1 MTYTFVGNKD
11 YIDEEI
17 NKISKNF
24 SLENIVT
31 YNLEEDLINK
41 VIEDLN
47 TVSLFGEKLI
57 EVFNIDKLEDAE
69 KIIKYLDNQGDNTLV
84 LISYKELDKRKK
96 LTKALKEKTEYKE
109 LFNYNF
115 SKFIKD
121 NLEDFEMPVMAIN
134 ILIIYCDNNLKRIS
148 SELEKLKIYKIN
160 EKEITVD
167 DIKKLVKKGYDST
180 IFNLIDAINLKDKN
194 KIFKIY
200 NELLEENETEEKI
213 LYTIANHYRL
223 LLQIKIKTKDKSDNE
238 IIAEYKMHPYRLTKL
253 KEQCS
258 LVSDEM
264 ILKILKSLSEID
276 IEIKSGKKSIST
288 GMCLFFE
295 NL

>member
-17 NKISKNF
+17 SKIRKNF

-84 LISYKELDKRKK
+84 LMSYKELDKRKK

-121 NLEDFEMPVMAIN
+121 NLEDFEMPTMAIN
-134 ILIIYCDNNLKRIS
+134 VLISYCDNNLKRIS

-200 NELLEENETEEKI
+200 TELLEENETEEKI

>member
-47 TVSLFGEKLI
+47 TVSLFGKKLI
-57 EVFNIDKLEDAE
+57 EVFNIDKLENTE

-109 LFNYNF
+109 LFNYDF

-121 NLEDFEMPVMAIN
+121 NLEDFEMSNMAIN
-134 ILIIYCDNNLKRIS
+134 ILISYCDNNLKRIS

-180 IFNLIDAINLKDKN
+180 IFNLIDAINLKDKD

-200 NELLEENETEEKI
+200 TELLEENETEEKI

>member
-84 LISYKELDKRKK
+84 LMSYKELDKRKK

-121 NLEDFEMPVMAIN
+121 NLEDFEMPTMAIN
-134 ILIIYCDNNLKRIS
+134 VLISYCDNNLKRLS
-148 SELEKLKIYKIN
+148 NELEKLKIYKIN

>member
-17 NKISKNF
+17 SKIRKNF

-121 NLEDFEMPVMAIN
+121 NLEDFEMPTMAIN
-134 ILIIYCDNNLKRIS
+134 VLISYCDNNLKRLS
-148 SELEKLKIYKIN
+148 NELEKLKIYKIN

-200 NELLEENETEEKI
+200 TELLEENETEEKI

>member
-11 YIDEEI
+11 YIDEEL

-31 YNLEEDLINK
+31 YNLEEDLVNK

-57 EVFNIDKLEDAE
+57 EVFNIDKIEDAE
-69 KIIKYLDNQGDNTLV
+69 KVIKYLDNQGDNTLV

-96 LTKALKEKTEYKE
+96 LTKVLKEKTEYKE
-109 LFNYNF
+109 LFNYDF

-121 NLEDFEMPVMAIN
+121 NLEDFEMSNMTIN
-134 ILIIYCDNNLKRIS
+134 VLISYCDNNLKRLS
-148 SELEKLKIYKIN
+148 NELEKLKIYKIN
-160 EKEITVD
+160 EKEITTD

-180 IFNLIDAINLKDKN
+180 IFNLIDAINLKDKD

-200 NELLEENETEEKI
+200 TELLEENETEEKI

-258 LVSDEM
+258 LVSNEM

-276 IEIKSGKKSIST
+276 IDIKSGKKSIST

>member
-109 LFNYNF
+109 LFNYDF

-134 ILIIYCDNNLKRIS
+134 ILISYCDNNLKRLS
-148 SELEKLKIYKIN
+148 NELEKLKIYKIN

-200 NELLEENETEEKI
+200 TELLEENETEEKI

-276 IEIKSGKKSIST
+276 IDIKSGKKSIST

>member
-11 YIDEEI
+11 YIDEEKS
-17 NKISKNF
+17 KIRKNF

-57 EVFNIDKLEDAE
+57 EVFNIDKLENADL
-69 KIIKYLDNQGDNTLV
+69 IMKYLDNQGDNTLV

-109 LFNYNF
+109 LFNYDF

-121 NLEDFEMPVMAIN
+121 NLEDFKMPTMAIN
-134 ILIIYCDNNLKRIS
+134 VLISYCDNNLKRIS

-160 EKEITVD
+160 EKEITAY
-167 DIKKLVKKGYDST
+167 DIKKIVKKGYDST
-180 IFNLIDAINLKDKN
+180 IFNLIDAINLKDKD
-194 KIFKIY
+194 KILKIY

-223 LLQIKIKTKDKSDNE
+223 LLQIKIQSKDKSDSE
-238 IIAEYKMHPYRLTKL
+238 IISEYKMHPYRLTKL

-258 LVSDEM
+258 LVSYEM

>member
-31 YNLEEDLINK
+31 YNLEEDLVNK

-69 KIIKYLDNQGDNTLV
+69 KIIKYLDNQGDNTLI

-96 LTKALKEKTEYKE
+96 LTKALKEKTEYRE
-109 LFNYNF
+109 LFNYDF

-121 NLEDFEMPVMAIN
+121 NLEDFEMSNMTIN
-134 ILIIYCDNNLKRIS
+134 ILISYCDNNLKRLS
-148 SELEKLKIYKIN
+148 NELEKLKIYKIN
-160 EKEITVD
+160 EKEITTD

-180 IFNLIDAINLKDKN
+180 IFNLIDAINLKDKD

-200 NELLEENETEEKI
+200 TELLEENETEEKI

-223 LLQIKIKTKDKSDNE
+223 LLQIKIKSKDKSDNE

-264 ILKILKSLSEID
+264 ILKILKNLSDID
-276 IEIKSGKKSIST
+276 IDIKSGKKSIST